1 MVQALFDE
9 ALLMDG
15 YMKDPQ
21 EVAAR
26 SAGLLEQAAA
36 WYAEV
41 KKL

>member
-1 MVQALFDE
+1 
-9 ALLMDG
+9 MDG

-26 SAGLLEQAAA
+26 SAKLLEQAAA

-41 KKL
+41 RKL